1 MHTSL
6 SFVLSV
12 ILSGSETW
20 KKECNDAK
28 TMSFHM
34 DEQRHTDC
42 EVVQRGF
49 HTSLGQVKWAKTAI
63 KVSAVTTLG
72 VGVEGRTW
80 HAAATGKARSATV
93 KRWVFT
99 AHIVYIHKT
108 LFKWWQTASQL
119 QYKLCA
125 WRHNMPRPFP
135 PPWVPKR
142 LTRRRAD
149 AM

>member
-1 MHTSL
+1 MEERMQWCEDYVFPHGWTTSYWL
-6 SFVLSV
+6 R
-12 ILSGSETW
+12 SGTTW
-20 KKECNDAK
+20 
-28 TMSFHM
+28 
-34 DEQRHTDC
+34 
-42 EVVQRGF
+42 F